1 MTHSEKVFKTLEDVG
16 ELVTES
22 LRLEWLIKLTMNL
35 LEITSED
42 LESMGIDD
50 GDFRKFI
57 DISMQIPEDELFNS
71 LSERQE
77 RTKAGRK

>member
-1 MTHSEKVFKTLEDVG
+1 MNHSEKVFKILEDVG

-35 LEITSED
+35 LDITSDD
-42 LESMGIDD
+42 LKSMGIDD

-57 DISMQIPEDELFNS
+57 DISMQIPEDELFNG